1 MVKNAA
7 ETTQE
12 KRQDRVQ
19 VVAIGASA
27 GGIEAFRQF
36 FDTLPGNSGMAFVV
50 VLHLAS
56 DRKSMLVEIIGRWT
70 EMPVSEA
77 VDGDRVA
84 ADHVYVIPPGVIATL
99 VDGQLRLRQLAED
112 VPREATPIDTFFDSV
127 AADLGE
133 DAIGIVLSGTGH
145 DGSLGMKAI
154 KARGGLT
161 LAQGS
166 DGTAPQHAG
175 MPNSAI
181 ATGAV
186 DLIVP
191 VEDMAH
197 HVMAVR
203 RGRTLEVKVRTPAAE
218 INKARLRICEV
229 LRTRVGHDFSQYK
242 DKTFLRRVERRMQ
255 VLGLET
261 IGDYVPRIEAD
272 HEEALLLFRDLLIG
286 VTQFFRDEA
295 AFEIVEMEVI
305 PGLFV
310 GKGASDTVRV
320 WVPGCATGEEAYSLA
335 MLLRE
340 HMDSLDAV
348 PKVQLFATDID
359 EPAIGT
365 ARAGRYPA
373 TLLEGLSPARRDRFF
388 ARQESSYVVT
398 KEVRDLC
405 TFSAHSLVR
414 DPPFSR
420 MDLVSCRNLLIYLDV
435 DLQAAVIP
443 AFHYSLV
450 PAGVLLLGS
459 SETVSRHENLFEP
472 IDRENR
478 IFARRDGPS
487 PPLKMQARAADH
499 AVSNVAH
506 RVDGAR
512 EESANESP
520 PDWTRALAQAS
531 ARVLERF
538 ALPYVVV
545 TGDGEVVHYSSHVG
559 GYLLPALGPPSRSV
573 FDLARRGL
581 QFSLRSALRK
591 AVTSARVVEQTATME
606 TDAGALVAITLIV
619 EPLPGPQKARPYL
632 IVFKDTAI
640 ALTTKAHIGAED
652 DTLGLVAQ
660 MEREMR
666 DAKEQLQSLN
676 EEHETALEELRSS
689 NEELHSVNEE
699 LQSSNE
705 ELETSK
711 EEIQSINEEMQ
722 TVNAQLSSKV
732 DELDRVNSDL
742 RNLFESTR
750 VATVFLDHD
759 MIIRGFTP
767 DVASIYNLIPSDRG
781 RPLTNIVSRLDYP
794 GLRDDVAQVIR
805 TLEPIERRVT
815 RDDKKAHFLVRILP
829 YRAPD
834 SSVDGSL
841 ITFVDVT
848 TIVKAE
854 AHQRLLVDELNHR
867 VKNMLTVVVSLA
879 TQTLRRAGTMEE
891 FSGVFLGRVHALSTA
906 YALLS
911 EENWSEVLLSEVIAQ
926 ELKPF
931 FANERTNVVLDGPPV
946 TLDPRGALAF
956 GMAVHELTTN
966 AVKYGALSVPEGD
979 ITITW
984 ALEDMDGQEHLV
996 LEWAERNGPP
1006 VIAPKKR
1013 GFGTTL
1019 IERGLAHDLS
1029 GKAELDFAPSGLRAR
1044 IRAPLRSGVDRSA
1057 DTKVEA

>member
-1 MVKNAA
+1 MTESPAPNK
-7 ETTQE
+7 
-12 KRQDRVQ
+12 QDRVQ

-36 FDTLPGNSGMAFVV
+36 FEAMPADSGLAFVV

-56 DRKSMLVEIIGRWT
+56 DRKSMLAEIVARWT
-70 EMPVSEA
+70 AMPVREA
-77 VDGDRVA
+77 ADGDQLT
-84 ADHVYVIPPGVIATL
+84 ADNVYVIPPGFIARLAGGRL
-99 VDGQLRLRQLAED
+99 VLRQLATN

-127 AADLGE
+127 AGDLGE
-133 DAIGIVLSGTGH
+133 AAIGIVLSGTGH
-145 DGSLGMKAI
+145 DGALGMKAI
-154 KARGGLT
+154 KSRGGLT
-161 LAQGS
+161 MAQGS
-166 DGTAPQHAG
+166 DGTAPQHPG

-186 DLIVP
+186 DLVIA

-203 RGRTLEVKVRTPAAE
+203 RHHVPPVESHATASE
-218 INKARLRICEV
+218 INDARLRICEA
-229 LRTRVGHDFSQYK
+229 LRIRVGHDFSQYK

-255 VLGLET
+255 VLGLDAIT
-261 IGDYVPRIEAD
+261 DYVVRIEAD
-272 HEEALLLFRDLLIG
+272 HDEALLLFRDLLIG

-295 AFEIVEMEVI
+295 AFAVVEKTVI
-305 PGLFV
+305 PRLFA
-310 GKGASDTVRV
+310 GKGAADTVRV

-335 MLLRE
+335 ILLRE
-340 HMDSLDAV
+340 HMDGLKVV

-359 EPAIGT
+359 EPAIAT

-388 ARQESSYVVT
+388 LRQETSYVVT

-450 PAGVLLLGS
+450 PGGVLLLGS
-459 SETVSRHENLFEP
+459 SETVVRHETLFAP
-472 IDRENR
+472 IDKEHR
-478 IFARRDGPS
+478 IFSRRDGPS
-487 PPLKMQARAADH
+487 PALKVKARAAEH
-499 AVSNVAH
+499 ALSNVAQ
-506 RVDGAR
+506 RISGGA
-512 EESANESP
+512 EADTFEVKS
-520 PDWTRALAQAS
+520 DWSRALGQAS

-545 TGDGEVVHYSSHVG
+545 TGDGNLLHYSSHVG
-559 GYLLPALGPPSRSV
+559 NYLQLALGPPSQSV

-581 QFSLRSALRK
+581 QLALRSALRNT
-591 AVTSARVVEQTATME
+591 VQSGRVVEQAATIE
-606 TDAGALVAITLIV
+606 TDAGALATIMLIV
-619 EPLPGPQKARPYL
+619 EPLPGPPDARPYL
-632 IVFKDTAI
+632 VVFKDTAV
-640 ALTTKAHIGAED
+640 AASGTTETKVED
-652 DTLGLVAQ
+652 DTLGLAAQ

-711 EEIQSINEEMQ
+711 EEIQSINEELH
-722 TVNAQLSSKV
+722 TVNAQLSGKV

-794 GLRDDVAQVIR
+794 ALRDDVSEVLR
-805 TLEPIERRVT
+805 TLEPVERRVT
-815 RDDKKAHFLVRILP
+815 RDDGKAHFLVRILP

-834 SSVDGSL
+834 SSVDGTL

-848 TIVKAE
+848 TIVQAE

-867 VKNMLTVVVSLA
+867 VKNMLAVVISLA
-879 TQTLRRAGTMEE
+879 TQTLRRAGTLEE
-891 FSGVFLGRVHALSTA
+891 FSGVFLGRVHALTAA

-911 EENWSEVLLSEVIAQ
+911 EENWSAVGLHEVVGE

-931 FANERTNVVLDGPPV
+931 FATDRANIVLEGPRVP
-946 TLDPRGALAF
+946 LEPRGALAL
-956 GMAVHELTTN
+956 GMAIHELATN

-979 ITITW
+979 VLVTW
-984 ALEDMDGQEHLV
+984 ALERSEDEEALV
-996 LEWAERNGPP
+996 MEWTERNGPP
-1006 VIAPKKR
+1006 VVAPKKR

-1029 GKAELDFAPSGLRAR
+1029 GEVYLDFAPDGLRAR
-1044 IRAPLRSGVDRSA
+1044 LRAPIGSGGVRVA
-1057 DTKVEA
+1057 RQETTT